1 MTELPSPAGS
11 APQDIDTLITVKE
24 AAKLLRM
31 CEKSLRAKAKAGEIP
46 CVYFGGKSMRFHPRT
61 LLKQFNPKDL

>member
-1 MTELPSPAGS
+1 MTELPSPTGS

-61 LLKQFNPKDL
+61 LLKTFNPKDL

>member
-61 LLKQFNPKDL
+61 LLKTFNPKDL